1 MRSRVLLGVA
11 ILAGCVACGDG
22 DSSSGSMDVAARPP
36 EAKVVINGVAL
47 AASQVRDLEQM
58 YGVVP
63 QPGEYWYDGRSGLY
77 GVVGYPAFGFMLPGH
92 GFGKLARGAS
102 AGATGVL
109 INGRELQMGEWAV
122 WSQMVGSVI
131 QPGSYWFDANGDAG
145 VEGNLYPLVNLYAA
159 SQQRGYGGGGGG
171 DNFWS
176 TRFSAGN
183 YDQGG
188 ARGYVSVPGHGP
200 VGYGFD

>member
-1 MRSRVLLGVA
+1 MRSPVLLGVA
-11 ILAGCVACGDG
+11 ILAAAVACGDG
-22 DSSSGSMDVAARPP
+22 DAPPGSTDVASRPEP
-36 EAKVVINGVAL
+36 EVVINGVAL
-47 AASQVRDLEQM
+47 SESQVRDVAQM
-58 YGVVP
+58 YKVVP

-92 GFGKLARGAS
+92 GLGKLARDAS
-102 AGATGVL
+102 AGDTGVL
-109 INGRELQMGEWAV
+109 INGRELQMSEWAV

-131 QPGSYWFDANGDAG
+131 QPGAYWFDADGNAG
-145 VEGNLYPLVNLYAA
+145 VDGNPFPLVNLYAA
-159 SQQRGYGGGGGG
+159 SQQRGYGGSGG

-176 TRFSAGN
+176 TRFGAGN